1 MPRVM
6 VRYKTKPEYAGEN
19 QKLVEAVYEELAR
32 DEPEGLRYATMR
44 LDDGVTF
51 VHIADI
57 DAEEGRNPLGDTTA
71 FKRFQEGIAAR
82 CVEPPVAYNGDLVG
96 SFRMFAD

>member
-1 MPRVM
+1 MARVM
-6 VRYKTKPEYAGEN
+6 VRYKTKPECADEN
-19 QKLVEAVYEELAR
+19 QKLVEAVYEELIR
-32 DEPEGLRYATMR
+32 DDPDGLRYATMR

-51 VHIADI
+51 VHIAEI
-57 DAEEGRNPLGDTTA
+57 DAEDGRNPLGDTAA

-82 CVEPPVAYNGDLVG
+82 CDEPPVAYNGDLVG